1 MRFIICGAGQVGYS
15 IAEYLAGE
23 ENDVTVVDFNQQL
36 VAQINDN
43 LDVNGIVGHASNP
56 DVLNAAG
63 ASEADMIIA
72 VTQSDEVNMI
82 ACQIGH
88 SLFGIPK
95 KIARI
100 RQQAYLDPAWSNLF
114 SRSHMPIDHIIS
126 PEVIVAEDIFNRLAV
141 PGTTYVVPLADG
153 LAHVVGVIC
162 KENCPVVNT
171 PIGQLKTLFPDL
183 SFEVLAI
190 LRQGRRIIPDYDD
203 QMHVDDEV
211 FFIVDTQHLKRTM
224 VAFGHEEKEARRIIV
239 AGGGNVGLGLV
250 RMLQEKGRGMHIKL
264 IDHNT
269 ERADYLSEQLQNIIV
284 LHGSSLDKAILDEA
298 AVADAEALIAVTND
312 DETNILGSLL
322 AKRYGCERVITL
334 VNNNAYSPLVGP
346 LGVDALVSP
355 KSTIVATIM
364 RHVRRGKIKNLH
376 NLRDGFAEI
385 IEAEVS
391 DNSSILNRSIKDLI
405 LPHEVLVAGVV
416 RDGEF
421 FVPKAEMVIKVGDY
435 VIMLAS
441 RDQARNVEKLFSVQ
455 VDLFG

>member
-15 IAEYLAGE
+15 IASYLAGE
-23 ENDVTVVDFNQQL
+23 ENDVTVIDTDFTL
-36 VAQINDN
+36 ISQINDN

-63 ASEADMIIA
+63 ASDADMIIS

-100 RQQAYLDPAWSNLF
+100 REQAYLDPAWSNLF

-126 PEVIVAEDIFNRLAV
+126 PEVIIAQEIFNRLVV
-141 PGTTYVVPLADG
+141 PGTTYVVPLAGG
-153 LAHVVGVIC
+153 LAHVVGVVC
-162 KENCPVVNT
+162 RDDCPVVNT
-171 PIGQLKTLFPDL
+171 PIGQLKELFPDL

-190 LRQGRRIIPDYDD
+190 LRQNKQIIPDYED
-203 QMHVDDEV
+203 QLHVGDEV

-224 VAFGHEEKEARRIIV
+224 VAFGHEEVQARRIIV
-239 AGGGNVGLGLV
+239 AGGGNVGFGLTQ
-250 RMLQEKGRGMHIKL
+250 MLCEKGHGMQIKL
-264 IDHNT
+264 IESGK
-269 ERADYLSEQLQNIIV
+269 ERSEFLSEQLENVIV
-284 LHGSSLDKAILDEA
+284 LNGSTLDKDILEEA
-298 AVADAEALIAVTND
+298 GVNSAEVMIAVTND

-322 AKRYGCERVITL
+322 AKRYGCQRVITL
-334 VNNNAYSPLVGP
+334 VTNNAYSPLVGP

-355 KSTIVATIM
+355 RASIVATIM
-364 RHVRRGKIKNLH
+364 KHVRRGKIRNLH
-376 NLRDGFAEI
+376 NIRDGFAEI

-391 DNSSILNRSIKDLI
+391 DHSSIVNMSIRDLV
-405 LPHEVLVAGVV
+405 LPHEILVAGIV
-416 RDGEF
+416 REGAFMIPTAD
-421 FVPKAEMVIKVGDY
+421 MVIKSGDD

-441 RDQARNVEKLFSVQ
+441 REQAQSVERIFSVQ
-455 VDLFG
+455 VDLF